1 MVNSR
6 DQYEARTFDA
16 RQERVVER
24 RTWVPATIG
33 PGMVLGILGAVGV
46 VISMFVP
53 WQSGSVYASDI
64 PVAFLFDHTTTSSSP
79 SLLILLIPLVVVI
92 AVGAL
97 LPMSAAARALGGLGT
112 LAVTGV
118 FAFQLYQLVDDAG
131 AGREFGNALD
141 TGFYIAAIGGLI
153 ALVSGFL
160 PAGWT
165 ARRTVERDLDLDRP
179 V

>member
-1 MVNSR
+1 
-6 DQYEARTFDA
+6 
-16 RQERVVER
+16 
-24 RTWVPATIG
+24 
-33 PGMVLGILGAVGV
+33 
-46 VISMFVP
+46 
-53 WQSGSVYASDI
+53 VYPSDI
-64 PVAFLFDHTTTSSSP
+64 PMAFLFDHATTSSSP
-79 SLLILLIPLVVVI
+79 SLLILLIPLVLVI

-97 LPMSAAARALGGLGT
+97 LPMGAAARALGGLGT

-131 AGREFGNALD
+131 TDFGNALD

-165 ARRTVERDLDLDRP
+165 TRRTVDRDSDFDRP